1 MDKKEKYKYARAF
14 VVLLAALI
22 TMILNM
28 KYKRD
33 LMQSLL
39 ILLAVIVIFYVV
51 SSTAVYLIDK
61 IAKMGVKKV
70 VVEEQEPSLD
80 EEPVEDTA
88 EDN

>member
-22 TMILNM
+22 TMILNL

-39 ILLAVIVIFYVV
+39 ILLAVIVVFYVI
-51 SSTAVYLIDK
+51 SSSAIYLIDK
-61 IAKMGVKKV
+61 IAGMGAKKE
-70 VVEEQEPSLD
+70 VVEDNEASED
-80 EEPVEDTA
+80 EELIEDAA

>member
-22 TMILNM
+22 TMILNI

-33 LMQSLL
+33 LLQSLL
-39 ILLAVIVIFYVV
+39 ILLAVIVIFYVI
-51 SSTAVYLIDK
+51 SSSAIYLIDK
-61 IAKMGVKKV
+61 IANMGTKKV
-70 VVEEQEPSLD
+70 IVEEQETSED
-80 EEPVEDTA
+80 EESVEGTA

>member
-14 VVLLAALI
+14 MVLLAALI
-22 TMILNM
+22 TMILNI

-39 ILLAVIVIFYVV
+39 ILLAVIVIFYVIA
-51 SSTAVYLIDK
+51 SSAIYLFDK
-61 IAKMGVKKV
+61 IANMSAKKV
-70 VVEEQEPSLD
+70 IVEEKEDSEN
-80 EEPVEDTA
+80 EESVEDAA

>member
-22 TMILNM
+22 TMIFNL

-39 ILLAVIVIFYVV
+39 ILLAVIVVFYVI
-51 SSTAVYLIDK
+51 SSSAIYLIDK
-61 IAKMGVKKV
+61 IAGMGAKKE
-70 VVEEQEPSLD
+70 VVEDKEASED
-80 EEPVEDTA
+80 EEPVEDAA